1 LTRIVAYAST
11 TFGAHAFE
19 AAWQTPRSPHYMI
32 AFGRVKRMWEVLGHR
47 KYSLFRVSVRV
58 RFAALNLV
66 LQYAKR

>member
-1 LTRIVAYAST
+1 
-11 TFGAHAFE
+11 
-19 AAWQTPRSPHYMI
+19 MI